1 MEKIILKY
9 LTINKNSNEIYDYKS
24 IYKFENVLKL
34 NKDFFVVYNI
44 NNIEIYNSYDLI
56 PNNLHNNIL
65 FYIHKSKNNKYY
77 FQKKYQNLI
86 FSYKAYLPVFDI
98 FQNNNNNNNKNNKN
112 NIKYNLNVGDVIKI
126 GRIEIKIK
134 KINIENNQKNIF
146 NNFLNKSKIQNNL
159 KKEINNINNIN
170 INNNI
175 DNNNNNNK
183 KICRICFEDESI
195 SPLINPC
202 QCKGDIKYIH
212 LSCLQKWIKTKIITR
227 TINKDKCIIYSYEK
241 IFCEICKS
249 EIPDLIKK
257 EDNKIYEIWNFND
270 DIPFKNYII
279 FQINQKLNNNKNN
292 NNNNNICDLN
302 TIYIINLIKDKNIS
316 IGRSV
321 YCDIIIKNL
330 SISRIHCNLKLNSF
344 DNKIYITD
352 NNSKYGTVV
361 LLQSNFMEI
370 YEEPLL
376 LQFDKFII
384 SLNVDKNKVKNNKIK
399 RKNKFCC
406 FNENKN
412 NNSINNNNKRY
423 EFSPIEKYNSINSK
437 DINYLDS
444 FKLKEEQ
451 SEIQNLKTEIN
462 FNSVLSDND
471 TNNNNN
477 NVLKKSRKNILSNN
491 ILINNN
497 NNNNNKD
504 NFSDLIIGDEYVNL
518 SPKLNQYVFKTL
530 DGIDEYSLRCNLGN
544 NKKNSNK
551 KKINLKLLIKPENKK
566 HI

>member
-34 NKDFFVVYNI
+34 NNDFFVVYNI
-44 NNIEIYNSYDLI
+44 NNIEIFNSYDLI

-65 FYIHKSKNNKYY
+65 FYIHKKNNKFF
-77 FQKKYQNLI
+77 FQKKYQNLF
-86 FSYKAYLPVFDI
+86 FSSKAYLPLFDI
-98 FQNNNNNNNKNNKN
+98 FHNNNNNNNNNNEN
-112 NIKYNLNVGDVIKI
+112 NIKYNLSVGDVIKI
-126 GRIEIKIK
+126 GRIELKVK

-146 NNFLNKSKIQNNL
+146 NIFLNKSKNQNNL
-159 KKEINNINNIN
+159 KHEINNNNI
-170 INNNI
+170 
-175 DNNNNNNK
+175 NNNNNK
-183 KICRICFEDESI
+183 KRICRICFEDESI

-212 LSCLQKWIKTKIITR
+212 LSCLQKWIKTKISTQIN
-227 TINKDKCIIYSYEK
+227 NKDKCIIYSYEK

-257 EDNKIYEIWNFND
+257 ENNKIYEIWNFND
-270 DIPFKNYII
+270 EIPFKNYII
-279 FQINQKLNNNKNN
+279 FQINQKFFNN
-292 NNNNNICDLN
+292 NNNNNNNNYINELN
-302 TIYIINLIKDKNIS
+302 TIYIINLIKNKSIS

-321 YCDIIIKNL
+321 YCDINIKNL
-330 SISRIHCNLKLNSF
+330 SISRIHCNLKLNGF
-344 DNKIYITD
+344 DNKIYISD

-361 LLQSNFMEI
+361 LLQSDFMEI

-376 LQFDKFII
+376 LQFDKFLI
-384 SLNVDKNKVKNNKIK
+384 SLNVEKNRVKNIKTK

-412 NNSINNNNKRY
+412 NININNKRY

-437 DINYLDS
+437 NINYLDS

-462 FNSVLSDND
+462 FNSVLSDNEIN
-471 TNNNNN
+471 NNNNN
-477 NVLKKSRKNILSNN
+477 NVLKKSRKNILNDNSN
-491 ILINNN
+491 LMNNN
-497 NNNNNKD
+497 SNKD
-504 NFSDLIIGDEYVNL
+504 NFSDLIIGDEFVNL

-530 DGIDEYSLRCNLGN
+530 NNNDEFSLRCNL
-544 NKKNSNK
+544 KKNNNLISNK
-551 KKINLKLLIKPENKK
+551 KKINLKLFIKSENKK
-566 HI
+566 NI